1 MHDDRQFGVV
11 LVGAELLCGKRM
23 DKHLPH
29 VIQTLQARGMQL
41 AWSRMVGDL
50 QSRLVRELRSTQ
62 LDSLAVFC
70 FGGIGATPD
79 DQTRQAAAEAFDS
92 RLVRNAD
99 AVEMIEDRF
108 GGGACPNRLRMTDL
122 PEDCV
127 LIPNPYSGIPGF
139 TLYDHHFFP
148 GFPSIA
154 WPMLNWVLDHYYS
167 HKAPLEVEKS
177 ARVFHVHES
186 ALIQLMDELSA
197 THVHVRLFSLPHMA
211 EFKTIELGFRGERD
225 AVEAA
230 FSALVTALTT
240 RALEFEVLQQAVTT
254 NAFRQIVV

>member
-1 MHDDRQFGVV
+1 MNNARQFGVV
-11 LVGAELLCGKRM
+11 IIGDELLSGKRT

-29 VIQTLQARGMQL
+29 VIDALQARGMRV
-41 AWSRMVGDL
+41 AWSRVVTD
-50 QSRLVRELRSTQ
+50 QHKRLVHELKMTR
-62 LDSLAVFC
+62 LDSLPVFC

-79 DQTRQAAAEAFDS
+79 DHTRQAAAEAFGIP
-92 RLVRNAD
+92 LVRNQD
-99 AVEMIEDRF
+99 AAAMIKDRF
-108 GGGACPNRLRMTDL
+108 GDAAYPCRILMADL

-127 LIPNPYSGIPGF
+127 LIPNPDSSIPGF

-148 GFPSIA
+148 GFPSLA
-154 WPMLNWVLDHYYS
+154 WPMLDWVLDHYYS

-197 THVHVRLFSLPHMA
+197 SHVHARLFSLPHMA
-211 EFKTIELGFRGERD
+211 EIKTIELGFRGERD

-230 FSALVTALTT
+230 FSELVTALTT